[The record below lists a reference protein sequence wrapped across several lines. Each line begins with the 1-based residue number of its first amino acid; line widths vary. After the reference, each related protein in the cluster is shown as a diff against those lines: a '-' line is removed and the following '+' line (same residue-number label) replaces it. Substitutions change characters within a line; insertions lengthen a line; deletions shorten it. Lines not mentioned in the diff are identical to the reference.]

1 MKGDIVAGGSRVRF
15 LLCLLFGMAAA
26 PEPASAADYPNRPI
40 RLVIGFTAGGPTDI
54 PARFIAD
61 RLSSRF
67 GVPVVVENKPG
78 AGATL
83 AVVDVLSRTRDGYD
97 LLVCSYF
104 DPVNTLLYRRSKYQI
119 SDLQGISL
127 ITKYSYAV
135 AVSNTVPVSNIREL
149 VDYGRAHPN
158 ELNYGLLGVASMQN
172 ILAKQLDKIVG
183 MKMTGL
189 PFKGSADS
197 LQELIAGRVHV
208 VFGPPIA
215 VFPFY
220 EAKQI
225 KVLAVTGDERLPSMP
240 AVPTLKESGVPITAF
255 GWLGICGGSGIPADI
270 VAQLNDAVRRIVESP
285 EYRDLVSKT
294 GSVPIA
300 STPQEFQTIIQK
312 SADDVAPIV
321 KEFDIRV
328 D

>member
-1 MKGDIVAGGSRVRF
+1 VATGGRTLF
-15 LLCLLFGMAAA
+15 LLCLLLGMAITPGSA
-26 PEPASAADYPNRPI
+26 PGPASAADFPNRTI

-83 AVVDVLSRTRDGYD
+83 AVVEVLSRPRDGYD

-104 DPVNTLLYRRSKYQI
+104 DPVNTLLYSRSRYQI

-135 AVSNTVPVSNIREL
+135 AVSNAVPASNIREL
-149 VDYGRAHPN
+149 IDYGKAHPS
-158 ELNYGLLGVASMQN
+158 ELNYGMLGIASMQN
-172 ILAKQLDKIVG
+172 ILAKQLEKTVG

-220 EAKQI
+220 EAKQL

-240 AVPTLKESGVPITAF
+240 AVPTLKESGVPVTAF
-255 GWLGICGGSGIPADI
+255 GWLGICGSSGIPADI
-270 VAQLNDAVRRIVESP
+270 VAQLNEAVRRIVDSP
-285 EYRDLVSKT
+285 EYRDLVLKS
-294 GSVPIA
+294 GSVPIS
-300 STPQEFQTIIQK
+300 STPQEFQATIQK
-312 SADDVAPIV
+312 SADDVAPLV